1 MDPVKI
7 YNNLHYISEG
17 AAMNITMVLFGVRPA
32 FYYDYQELNALKMKK
47 LLKYLDTFD
56 ERGIKYKFG
65 NKKYIDKNKVID
77 EGPLIYNIHKL
88 NKKTIHKI
96 ENQDIEE
103 LENDIY
109 FQSLLGIGNV
119 NDVLITYRYT
129 SYGPVNNGLVKF
141 QEYLLYGFYCKNKIN
156 FKKLYDRKEELETFV
171 KKINSR
177 NTISL
182 CIS

>member
-7 YNNLHYISEG
+7 YNNLNYISEG

-32 FYYDYQELNALKMKK
+32 FYYDYQELNAFKMKK
-47 LLKYLDTFD
+47 LTRYLDTFKI
-56 ERGIKYKFG
+56 IKYKFCH
-65 NKKYIDKNKVID
+65 NDL
-77 EGPLIYNIHKL
+77 LIYNIHKI

-96 ENQDIEE
+96 EIQDIKE
-103 LENDIY
+103 LENDID
-109 FQSLLGIGNV
+109 FQSLLGYGTV
-119 NDVLITYRYT
+119 NDVHIMYRYT